1 MKQNGKFFV
10 FNKNLFYFLRYS
22 KIQIS
27 ISTEIG
33 QPLTKNHS
41 FITQYVLRA
50 TFFITV
56 FTRSRI
62 NIDSSRQLYND
73 FGGKE
78 LFNIE

>member
-1 MKQNGKFFV
+1 MAI
-10 FNKNLFYFLRYS
+10 FLSSIRTYS
-22 KIQIS
+22 TSSDIRKIQYS
-27 ISTEIG
+27 ISTEKG
-33 QPLTKNHS
+33 QPLTENHS

-50 TFFITV
+50 TIFITV